1 MPLLLLMFGGAS
13 PESPTLEEC
22 FKEIVQEAPKPP
34 ASQTDR
40 RAAREYVVAHQFAA
54 EDQHQFAIAHFR
66 KCAELDTL
74 SAAPW
79 AGMAISFSATGRN
92 DSALIAWNEVLARD
106 PLHKDALLILGLDAA
121 RMGHVE
127 KGKQYLSTHWLTADT
142 IPLEQLLRIA
152 ALLSVYESNE
162 QISELLEETVDQIV
176 SAALYDLVSRAPS
189 SAWLGV
195 IQQLV
200 DLDAIEI
207 VMQLTVRAIPF
218 LQEAELG
225 TLLTV
230 LPVLEASSDGN
241 GSATLSAYEQIASAQ
256 PIPLAPRW
264 FEPVPLA
271 EALSIAAQSMSII
284 STDSIGPILL
294 YRSSLALDPLDAL
307 TMNNLAWILLERD
320 GPTQEVQKLST
331 KALELDP
338 EAPYILDTVGW
349 MHTLLGDTNKGIP
362 MLLQSLE
369 KSEQPSVGT
378 YDHLGDAYWLAN
390 QKENAIESWDTAYKV
405 LHTAEFHQGVLEG
418 YAGLAHT
425 VWGVSVLTP
434 EALYDLE
441 FGELAR
447 RLKEKRT
454 AIQEGIEP
462 TLGFSV
468 PTNGAN

>member
-1 MPLLLLMFGGAS
+1 MFGGAS
-13 PESPTLEEC
+13 PESPTLQEC
-22 FKEIVQEAPKPP
+22 FEEIVQEVPKPP
-34 ASQTDR
+34 TSQTNR

-79 AGMAISFSATGRN
+79 AGMAISLSATGRN
-92 DSALIAWNEVLARD
+92 DSALVAWNEVITRD
-106 PLHKDALLILGLDAA
+106 PQHKDALLILGLDAA
-121 RMGHVE
+121 IMGNVE
-127 KGKQYLSTHWLTADT
+127 KGKQYLSKHWLTAKA
-142 IPLEQLLRIA
+142 IPLEQLLRVA
-152 ALLSVYESNE
+152 ALLSVFESNE

-176 SAALYDLVSRAPS
+176 NAALYDLMSGATSP
-189 SAWLGV
+189 AWLGV

-207 VMQLTVRAIPF
+207 AMKLTVRAIPF

-225 TLLTV
+225 TILTV
-230 LPVLEASSDGN
+230 LPVLESSLDGN
-241 GSATLSAYEQIASAQ
+241 GSATLNAYKQIASTQ
-256 PIPLAPRW
+256 LIPLAPRW
-264 FEPVPLA
+264 YEPVPLA
-271 EALSIAAQSMSII
+271 EALSIAAQSMSIV
-284 STDSIGPILL
+284 STGSVGPVLL
-294 YRSSLALDPLDAL
+294 YRSSLALDPIDAL
-307 TMNNLAWILLERD
+307 TMNNLAWILLERH

-331 KALELDP
+331 RALELDP

-349 MHTLLGDTNKGIP
+349 MHTLLGDTKKGIP

-369 KSEQPSVGT
+369 RSDQPSVGT

-390 QKENAIESWDTAYKV
+390 QKENAIECWDIANKI
-405 LHTAEFHQGVLEG
+405 LQSPEFHQGVLEG
-418 YAGLAHT
+418 YAGLAYT

-447 RLKEKRT
+447 RLKEKQT

-468 PTNGAN
+468 PMNGAN